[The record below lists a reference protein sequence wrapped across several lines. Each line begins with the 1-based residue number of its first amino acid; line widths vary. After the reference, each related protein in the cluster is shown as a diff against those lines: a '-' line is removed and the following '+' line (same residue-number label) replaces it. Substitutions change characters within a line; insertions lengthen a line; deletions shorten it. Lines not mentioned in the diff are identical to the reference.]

1 MSARKSISR
10 TTMKADT
17 SSDPRAEKASRH
29 PPGHGVG
36 RMRRWL
42 VVLLLLAAAAGG
54 YAYTRGH
61 PVLPWAV
68 LSGPEKPAPPTER
81 PAFPVTAAQ
90 VVSQS
95 VPVTLGTIGTV
106 HAQASVAVKS
116 RVDGQLLKVFFTE
129 GQTVRK
135 GEMLFALDPAP
146 LAAQLHQAEAFLAR
160 DRAQMENARIEMERY
175 QTLATKGIATQQKLD
190 ETRAAV
196 NALEATIR
204 ADLAAVEAA
213 RLQLSFAS
221 IASPIEGRTGRLL
234 VDPGNLV
241 KANDVPLVVI
251 NQIRPIAVAFAL
263 PERHLPEISRR
274 MQEGALAV
282 EARLPNL
289 DLPPAKG
296 KLTFINN
303 AVNVATG
310 TIELK
315 ATFENADER
324 LVPGQFVDVVLTVSV
339 LPDALVVPAQAVQT
353 GQSGTYTFVVRP
365 DQTVEMRPLSVR
377 TLDDGRM
384 IAETGLA
391 AGETVVTEGQ
401 MRLTPGARVSV
412 KVASSR

>member
-1 MSARKSISR
+1 
-10 TTMKADT
+10 MKLF
-17 SSDPRAEKASRH
+17 
-29 PPGHGVG
+29 V
-36 RMRRWL
+36 L
-42 VVLLLLAAAAGG
+42 VVVLLLAAGSG
-54 YAYTRGH
+54 YVYTRGL
-61 PVLPWAV
+61 PALPWTEPA
-68 LSGPEKPAPPTER
+68 GPAKPAAPSAR
-81 PAFPVTAAQ
+81 PAFPVNVAQ
-90 VVSQS
+90 VASQS
-95 VPVTLGTIGTV
+95 VPVTLGTIGT
-106 HAQASVAVKS
+106 AQAKASVAVKS
-116 RVDGQLLKVFFTE
+116 RVDGQLLSAFFTE

-135 GEMLFALDPAP
+135 GERLFALDPAP
-146 LAAQLHQAEAFLAR
+146 LEAQLRQAEAFLAR
-160 DRAQMENARIEMERY
+160 DRAQLDNARIEMERY

-196 NALEATIR
+196 HALEATIR

-213 RLQLSFAS
+213 RLQLSFTS
-221 IASPIEGRTGRLL
+221 IASPIEGKTGRLL

-241 KANDVPLVVI
+241 KANDTGALVVI
-251 NQIRPIAVAFAL
+251 NQIRPINVAFSL

-274 MQEGALAV
+274 MREGPLAV

-296 KLTFINN
+296 TLTFINN

-315 ATFENADER
+315 ASFENADER

-353 GQSGTYTFVVRP
+353 GQAGSYAFVVRP
-365 DQTVEMRPLSVR
+365 DHTVEMRPLSVR

-384 IAETGLA
+384 IAESGLK

-401 MRLTPGARVSV
+401 MRLTPGAKVSV
-412 KVASSR
+412 KTASPGTN